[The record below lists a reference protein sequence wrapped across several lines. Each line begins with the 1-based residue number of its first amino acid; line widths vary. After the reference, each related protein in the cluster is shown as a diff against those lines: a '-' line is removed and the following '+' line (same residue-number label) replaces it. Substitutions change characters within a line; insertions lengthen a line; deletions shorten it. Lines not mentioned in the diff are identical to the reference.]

1 MSTKPKLIVITG
13 PTASGKTAL
22 SIWLAQQLHCD
33 ILSADARQFYREL
46 KIGSAAPTEVELAA
60 ANHHFIGNKS
70 ITAHYNAGLFAED
83 ALICL
88 ENLFQKNKVQILC
101 GGSGMYI
108 KALTEGLDDLPD
120 ANPEIREK
128 YKRLLASEG
137 IAALQRILEKN
148 DPEYFNTVDQN
159 NPQRIIRA
167 LEIIEQ
173 TGQSFTSLRLSKKQN
188 RSFDIIYIALDL
200 PRALLYNRIN
210 ERTIQMI
217 DAGWLEECAGL
228 KAFKNHNALQTVGY
242 KEIFEYFEGS
252 YDLNTC
258 IALIQQNTRRFAKRQ
273 LTYIRNQFNP
283 EWINPENKRNL
294 MDFITRKLNE
304 Q

>member
-1 MSTKPKLIVITG
+1 LSTKPKLIVITG

-70 ITAHYNAGLFAED
+70 ITAHYNAGLFAQD
-83 ALICL
+83 ALVCL
-88 ENLFQKNKVQILC
+88 ENLFQKIKVQILC

-120 ANPEIREK
+120 ADPEIREK

-200 PRALLYNRIN
+200 PRALLYDRIN

-283 EWINPENKRNL
+283 EWINPENKKNL

>member
-1 MSTKPKLIVITG
+1 LSTKPKLIVITG

-128 YKRLLASEG
+128 YKRLFASEG

-304 Q
+304 K

>member
-128 YKRLLASEG
+128 YKRLFASEG

-304 Q
+304 K